1 MSEDSIKAEVESYYD
16 AVAKDYHQRY
26 DPGNLLTAKKY
37 SANYFRLQLL
47 IERLS
52 QGGVRRVFEVGVG
65 EGTPLT
71 MLARRGFEVAGCDI
85 STEMVEATRKKFAK
99 LGIPEDNCQLADIE
113 DASSMA
119 GLAAKGPYDA
129 VVAFGVLPH
138 VRDDDAALANMRAM
152 LSDGGRAFIEFRNK
166 LFSLFT
172 FNRHT
177 KSFILDDLLGDVAE
191 EIREAV
197 SQDLER
203 RLALDLPPV
212 VDGYDRIF
220 AKYHNPYALPEL
232 FAGAGYG
239 DLAIHWYHFHPAPP
253 LLEEAVGQQAYRK
266 AAMGMEGA
274 TADWRGH
281 FLCSAGVVEAAA
293 AEAP

>member
-1 MSEDSIKAEVESYYD
+1 MSEDSIKSEIESYYD
-16 AVAKDYHQRY
+16 AVAKDYHERY
-26 DPGNLLTAKKY
+26 DPGNLLTARKY

-47 IERLS
+47 IERLLES
-52 QGGVRRVFEVGVG
+52 GARRVFEVGVG
-65 EGTPLT
+65 EGTPLA

-85 STEMVEATRKKFAK
+85 STEMVEETRKKFAM

-138 VRDDDAALANMRAM
+138 VRDDHAALTNMRAM
-152 LSDGGRAFIEFRNK
+152 LADDGRAYIEFRNK

-191 EIREAV
+191 DIREAV
-197 SQDLER
+197 SQDLDQ

-212 VDGYDRIF
+212 VDGYDKIF

-232 FAGAGYG
+232 FAGTGY
-239 DLAIHWYHFHPAPP
+239 AEPTIHWYHFHPAPP
-253 LLEEAVGQQAYRK
+253 LVADSIGQQAYRK
-266 AAMGMEGA
+266 AAMKMEGA

-281 FLCSAGVVEAAA
+281 FLCSAGVAEAAA
-293 AEAP
+293 VAP